1 MIDTNTISRS
11 LYEKFY
17 DREVEVL
24 VENRVIHRGFFK
36 SCVEKDFY
44 FIVTLTK
51 RKNERG
57 GIIFLPFPFVVQLD
71 SIEQN
76 VFSYKLSDFSKDAA
90 ILAFFKKKINQE
102 NLRKYNFFNNTVT
115 IRRTDLTKA

>member
-1 MIDTNTISRS
+1 MIDTNTIARS

-24 VENRVIHRGFFK
+24 VDSRVIHRGFFK
-36 SCVEKDFY
+36 SCLEKDFY
-44 FIVTLTK
+44 FVVTLTK

-57 GIIFLPFPFVVQLD
+57 GIIFLPFPFSVELD
-71 SIEQN
+71 SIDKN
-76 VFSYKLSDFSKDAA
+76 TFSYKLGDFSKDAA

-102 NLRKYNFFNNTVT
+102 NLRKYNFFNNKVT
-115 IRRTDLTKA
+115 IRRTDLTKS